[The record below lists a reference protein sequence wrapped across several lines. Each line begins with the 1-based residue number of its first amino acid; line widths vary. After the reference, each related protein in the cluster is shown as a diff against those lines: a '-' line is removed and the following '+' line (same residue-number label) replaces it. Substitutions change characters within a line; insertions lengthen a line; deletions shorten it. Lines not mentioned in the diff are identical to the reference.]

1 MPDLL
6 IATISFSLSQVVL
19 GLALLVRQHN
29 LGTREY
35 LYGLLMVAILGYLC
49 MPLAQGTPLELVAAT
64 VQTAAPGMFYLFSA
78 SVFDDGFRL
87 RRWQFGVVAFTVVM
101 PLLGRL
107 TGPDWRWLFFTLPQ
121 AVEFCLLGLT
131 LWVVS
136 RHWRTDLVEV
146 RRRLRIWF
154 VGLNGS
160 YILLLILSREV
171 LFPGAAW
178 LGTWEYL
185 PPAFLLLAIN
195 LSLLQ
200 YRSGLLFRA
209 PPDTPRVAPEQRPDP
224 ALLDRLESYMQ
235 TESAW
240 RQMGLTLGELA
251 AQLGVPQYRLREAI
265 NRGLGFRNFSDFL
278 NRYRL
283 RETASRL
290 ADPAAAHLPVLTI
303 AMDAGFR
310 SLSSFNRAFKEDRG
324 MTPTAWRRQ
333 HLGEKSG
340 AAPEAKQA

>member
-19 GLALLVRQHN
+19 GLALLVRQQS

-49 MPLAQGTPLELVAAT
+49 MPLAQGTPLALVTAT

-78 SVFDDGFRL
+78 SVFDDQFHL
-87 RRWQFGVVAFTVVM
+87 RRWQLGLVTFTVLM

-107 TGPDWRWLFFTLPQ
+107 SGSEQRWLFFTVPQ
-121 AVEFCLLGLT
+121 AVEFLLLVLA

-136 RHWRTDLVEV
+136 RHWRSDLVET
-146 RRRLRIWF
+146 RRRLRLWF
-154 VGLNGS
+154 VGLNGG
-160 YILLLILSREV
+160 YLLLLLLSREI
-171 LFPGAAW
+171 LFPGQAW
-178 LGTWEYL
+178 LATWEYV
-185 PPAFLLLAIN
+185 PAAGLLLLIN

-200 YRSGLLFRA
+200 YHGSLLFQA
-209 PPDTPRVAPEQRPDP
+209 PTQTPRAADNVPVDP
-224 ALLDRLESYMQ
+224 ALLQRLERYMLDR
-235 TESAW
+235 SAW

-251 AQLGVPQYRLREAI
+251 TQLEVPQYRLREAV
-265 NRGLGFRNFSDFL
+265 NRGLGYRNFNDFL

-283 RETASRL
+283 EEAASRL
-290 ADPAAAHLPVLTI
+290 AEPANAQLPVLTI

-310 SLSSFNRAFKEDRG
+310 SLSSFNKAFKDARG
-324 MTPTAWRRQ
+324 MTPTAWR
-333 HLGEKSG
+333 
-340 AAPEAKQA
+340 KQCRE